1 MLIIK
6 YRCRNGP
13 RQKQSTNFRAG
24 TRIRKV
30 VILNTGS
37 KVILVLYGTEVAV
50 SENECGNWFENFWA
64 LTLAS
69 MLLF

>member
-6 YRCRNGP
+6 NRCRNGS

-24 TRIRKV
+24 TRIRKE

-37 KVILVLYGTEVAV
+37 KIILLPYGKEVAV
-50 SENECGNWFENFWA
+50 SENECGN
-64 LTLAS
+64 
-69 MLLF
+69 

>member
-1 MLIIK
+1 
-6 YRCRNGP
+6 
-13 RQKQSTNFRAG
+13 
-24 TRIRKV
+24 
-30 VILNTGS
+30 
-37 KVILVLYGTEVAV
+37 VLYGTEVAV